1 MKLDKYTIKKEEPDW
16 SGLTLDE
23 LRYARAMTCTRIE
36 IARQIISLQ
45 AKQIYDGQ
53 FSGTGS
59 RTMLGRMFSALN
71 YMDYALIA
79 ARFGSRMFRMF
90 RKSGR

>member
-1 MKLDKYTIKKEEPDW
+1 MNINKYPIKKEEPAW
-16 SGLTLDE
+16 GGLTLDE
-23 LRYARAMTCTRIE
+23 LRYARAITRTRIDITKQI
-36 IARQIISLQ
+36 IALQGRQIF
-45 AKQIYDGQ
+45 DGQ

-79 ARFGSRMFRMF
+79 MRFGSRMFKVF
-90 RKSGR
+90 RK

>member
-1 MKLDKYTIKKEEPDW
+1 MKLDKYTIKKDESDW
-16 SGLTLDE
+16 GGLTLDE
-23 LRYARAMTCTRIE
+23 LRYARAITRTRID
-36 IARQIISLQ
+36 ITKQILFLQGRQIF
-45 AKQIYDGQ
+45 DGQ

-79 ARFGSRMFRMF
+79 MRFGGRLFKMF
-90 RKSGR
+90 RKGR